1 MTSTPADT
9 ETALTEAL
17 IDAIA
22 VLEPTLLRQQI
33 GAAVAAAA
41 ASRHKQRTLATA
53 VLADPGQLDSGR
65 PDGPLAV
72 GQLIAALR
80 ERGARTVVAPGCAEC
95 GTVTLLTGL
104 RADGLRICPSCSN
117 AARAARMPCSR
128 CGRAARIYR
137 RDRDDAV
144 VCRVCWQRPEGDPV
158 ELICAFLSRAAPR
171 ADPTVIGN
179 CVAQVGTGG
188 GAHAMFRLLWELQ
201 DQPDLLVGTTAPRSA
216 RAARLIT
223 ALVTAGVPGI
233 MSAICPECRTEQ
245 PLTDRLHG
253 RRCCLACYRLA
264 HLEECTRCG
273 RRRVVA
279 SRSPGGA
286 PLCLPCQRPR
296 RLVECVLCRQVRP
309 AGRTSIDG
317 PVCASCYHPDAPTCP
332 FCATPRRAPRG
343 RCRGCVR
350 NLRVRRALS
359 IDGALR
365 PELEPL
371 RQVLTTANATSTLK
385 WLRTDS
391 ANVVLAALATGKCAL
406 THAGLDGLRPNGS
419 IEHLRAA
426 LVTAGTL
433 PARDDHLATL
443 EQWITITLGAVD
455 DEHERQLLR
464 RYATWHHLRRLRR
477 SAATHPVSATQT
489 GAARA
494 SLRAAAA
501 LLVWLHGEGTNLAQC
516 RQADLDAWLA
526 DGATSRLDAR
536 GFVQWCAR
544 NHHTGPMLSVPPR
557 EKLSHVRPL
566 DPDERWHIARRLL
579 HDDTVAIHDR
589 VAGLLVLLYA
599 QPLTT
604 IVELPLTSVTLDA
617 DVVHLALGHAPL
629 QLPEPLGGLTRQ
641 LTRRRRGHNA
651 LGADDDS
658 PWLFPGGR
666 SGQHLS
672 HSRMGAR
679 LKPLGVY
686 SRSARAAALLDLSTA
701 LPAAVLTRLLGISIG
716 TATAW
721 TVAGGQWALYAATL
735 PDRPHP
741 RVRPSSTATSSG
753 LTSPLA
759 DRLAGRRVPG

>member
-1 MTSTPADT
+1 MTSTPTTPPDPQT
-9 ETALTEAL
+9 SLTDAVVDAL
-17 IDAIA
+17 IDMVAR
-22 VLEPTLLRQQI
+22 LEPTLARQQI

-41 ASRHKQRTLATA
+41 ASRHKRRTLATA
-53 VLADPGQLDSGR
+53 VLADPGLLDSGR

-80 ERGARTVVAPGCAEC
+80 ERGARAVVAPGCAEC
-95 GTVTLLTGL
+95 GRVTLLTGL
-104 RADGLRICPSCSN
+104 RADGLRICPTCSN
-117 AARAARMPCSR
+117 AARAARLPCSR
-128 CGRAARIYR
+128 CGRAARVYR
-137 RDRDDAV
+137 RGRDDAV
-144 VCRVCWQRPEGDPV
+144 ICRVCWQRPEGDPV
-158 ELICAFLSRAAPR
+158 ELICAFLSSAAPR
-171 ADPTVIGN
+171 ADPTVIVD
-179 CVAQVGTGG
+179 CVAQVGTEG
-188 GAHAMFRLLWELQ
+188 GANAMFRLLWELQ
-201 DQPDLLVGTTAPRSA
+201 DQPGLLAGTTAPRSA

-223 ALVTAGVPGI
+223 ALVAAGVPGI
-233 MSAICPECRTEQ
+233 MSATCPECHTVA

-264 HLEECTRCG
+264 HLQDCTRCG

-279 SRSPGGA
+279 SRSPDGA
-286 PLCLPCQRPR
+286 PLCSPCHRPS
-296 RLVECVLCRQVRP
+296 RLIECVLCRQIRP

-317 PVCASCYHPDAPTCP
+317 PVCTSCYQPDAPTSV
-332 FCATPRRAPRG
+332 CATPRRAPRG

-359 IDGALR
+359 INGALR

-371 RQVLTTANATSTLK
+371 RRILTSANAVSTLK

-391 ANVVLAALATGKCAL
+391 AVAVLTALATGQCAL

-419 IEHLRAA
+419 VGHLRAA
-426 LVTAGTL
+426 LITAGTL

-443 EQWITITLGAVD
+443 EQWITTTLGAVD

-477 SAATHPVSATQT
+477 SAATHPVTPTQT

-494 SLRAAAA
+494 SVRAAAA
-501 LLVWLHGEGTNLAQC
+501 LLAWLRSNRSTLAQC
-516 RQADLDAWLA
+516 RQADLDGWVA

-536 GFVQWCAR
+536 GFVQWCTR
-544 NHHTGPMLSVPPR
+544 NHYTGSALSVPPR

-579 HDDTVAIHDR
+579 HDDTVTVHDR
-589 VAGLLVLLYA
+589 VAGLLVLLFA
-599 QPLTT
+599 QPVTT
-604 IVELPLTSVTLDA
+604 IVGLPLSSVTLDA
-617 DVVHLALGHAPL
+617 EAVHLALGDATL
-629 QLPEPLGGLTRQ
+629 RLPEPLAGLTRQ
-641 LTRRRRGHNA
+641 LSRRRRGHNT
-651 LGADDDS
+651 LGADEDS

-666 SGQHLS
+666 AGQHLS
-672 HSRMGAR
+672 HTRMSAR
-679 LKPLGVY
+679 LKPLGIY
-686 SRSARAAALLDLSTA
+686 SRSARAAALLDLSTQ

-721 TVAGGQWALYAATL
+721 TAAGGQWARYAATL

-741 RVRPSSTATSSG
+741 RARPSSTATSSG
-753 LTSPLA
+753 LRPVSQ
-759 DRLAGRRVPG
+759 G